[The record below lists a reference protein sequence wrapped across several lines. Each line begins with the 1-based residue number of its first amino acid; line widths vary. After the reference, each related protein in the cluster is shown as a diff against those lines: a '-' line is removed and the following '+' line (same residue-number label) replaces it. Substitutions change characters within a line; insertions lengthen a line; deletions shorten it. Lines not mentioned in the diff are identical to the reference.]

1 MPSPSQGWL
10 FSVCSDTEKI
20 QIPKVYSP
28 YGFRY
33 ILDAPTSSAVR
44 REDDKVTYINKGQ
57 FYGVT
62 LEYHPDPDQGLKSA
76 TVKSVIMLVFRYG
89 GLNAEVGL
97 WSVKAFRVGHLANR
111 SYEGVSRSHFYY
123 HVDVYTV
130 NEKVLVHLCQ
140 LVPVLSRGFIATFAH
155 VWPVSEL
162 IGGKCKL
169 SQS

>member
-1 MPSPSQGWL
+1 MFFLPALCHHQARRL
-10 FSVCSDTEKI
+10 TVLCCSDTEKI

-76 TVKSVIMLVFRYG
+76 TVKSVIMLVFRYFG
-89 GLNAEVGL
+89 
-97 WSVKAFRVGHLANR
+97 
-111 SYEGVSRSHFYY
+111 
-123 HVDVYTV
+123 
-130 NEKVLVHLCQ
+130 CIQ
-140 LVPVLSRGFIATFAH
+140 
-155 VWPVSEL
+155 
-162 IGGKCKL
+162 
-169 SQS
+169 